1 LRRRL
6 FLSLAASALGT
17 TLGCPLAAAPAAPD
31 ASDIDL
37 VMALDLSSSI
47 SRGTLSFQIRG
58 HAAAFRDPAVRAAI
72 RSGPAGGV
80 TVTLAAFGGPG
91 GVRTL
96 LARRR
101 VATAQEADAYADA
114 IDALEVEAPPSPTAI
129 GSAMLDLLPLFEA
142 RAAASSLLP
151 PPRRVLDIV
160 SNGFSNAG
168 VDPSAARAVLAAAGV
183 TVNALAILDEYDWLD
198 GYYRDRVIAGPGA
211 FVRTVE
217 GPEGFARALVAKL
230 VREIV

>member
-1 LRRRL
+1 MRRRL
-6 FLSLAASALGT
+6 FLSLSALLLAG
-17 TLGCPLAAAPAAPD
+17 PVAAAPGRPADGPV
-31 ASDIDL
+31 DIDL

-47 SRGTLSFQIRG
+47 SRGTLAFQLRG
-58 HAAAFRDPAVRAAI
+58 HAAAFRDGAVQAAI
-72 RSGPAGGV
+72 RSGPAGAV

-91 GVRTL
+91 SVRTL
-96 LARRR
+96 LPRRR
-101 VATAQEADAYADA
+101 IATAAEADAYADA
-114 IDALEVEAPPSPTAI
+114 IDALDVDAPASSTAI
-129 GSAMLDLLPLFEA
+129 GSAMLALLPLFEP
-142 RAAASSLLP
+142 RAAAADALLP

-168 VDPSAARAVLAAAGV
+168 VEPRAAREVLGAAGV

-198 GYYRDRVIAGPGA
+198 GYYRDQVITGPGA
-211 FVRTVE
+211 FVRTVA